1 MRRVTTQDIAKQAGV
16 SQSTVSF
23 ILNNSQKASI
33 SEETRSRV
41 LRVAD
46 ELGYIHKSS
55 QKKYNK
61 ALKDVIAVVVPNM
74 LYPYYP
80 SLVEIIEKHAVLRG
94 YTILLCNL
102 DSPESENYYIELL
115 SDYSVKGI
123 IFTFTPNTYN
133 IINAIQ
139 GKVPAVL
146 LGEKDENIQLDTIA
160 LNSMAA
166 GNILVDHL
174 HEMGHRTIAFVS
186 NPSESISRA
195 TRRRLEG
202 VRVRMEQLGLKNQ
215 LIQVFNEEY
224 KNIDALDGI
233 LTSSYDLTKR
243 LINQSPEVTA
253 IISTD
258 DITCIGIVNALRD
271 IGKNIPDDIALCSFD
286 DTDISRILYPNITSI
301 DHGSHIRVKFAFDL
315 LIDRINN
322 PNKTGRA
329 YKTESEP
336 NLIVRA
342 STLKR

>member
-1 MRRVTTQDIAKQAGV
+1 MRRVTTQDIAKLAGV

-33 SEETRSRV
+33 SEETRARV
-41 LRVAD
+41 LKAAE
-46 ELGYIHKSS
+46 ELGYIHKSI
-55 QKKYNK
+55 QKKSNK
-61 ALKDVIAVVVPNM
+61 VLKDVIAVVVPNM
-74 LYPYYP
+74 LYSYYP

-94 YTILLCNL
+94 YSILLCNL
-102 DSPESENYYIELL
+102 DSPESENYYIDLL
-115 SDYSVKGI
+115 SGYSVKGT

-133 IINAIQ
+133 IVNAIQ

-146 LGEKDENIQLDTIA
+146 LGEKDENIHLDTIA

-166 GNILVDHL
+166 GIILVDHL
-174 HEMGHRTIAFVS
+174 YALGHRNIAFVS

-215 LIQVFNEEY
+215 LILAFNEEFKY
-224 KNIDALDGI
+224 NDVLDGI
-233 LTSSYDLTKR
+233 ITGSYDLTKK
-243 LINQSPEVTA
+243 LIGQNPEVTA

-271 IGKNIPDDIALCSFD
+271 LNKSIPDDMALCSFD

-301 DHGSHIRVKFAFDL
+301 DHGSHIRVKLAFDL
-315 LIDRINN
+315 LIERINN
-322 PNKTGRA
+322 PNKTGRY

-336 NLIVRA
+336 NLIARA
-342 STLKR
+342 STVKP